1 MKLKKGNLIITF
13 LLNYA
18 KMKKII
24 FYISIIVTVFLLF
37 NIFKILTNDF
47 ERLTEYGFG
56 YLIGKIILFG
66 IFLTLTLL
74 TKKSVLKKK
83 ETE

>member
-1 MKLKKGNLIITF
+1 
-13 LLNYA
+13 
-18 KMKKII
+18 MKKVI
-24 FYISIIVTVFLLF
+24 FYISVIVSVILVF
-37 NIFKILTNDF
+37 NIFQILTNDF

-56 YLIGKIILFG
+56 YLIGKVILFV
-66 IFLTLTLL
+66 IFLVLILI

>member
-18 KMKKII
+18 KMKKVI
-24 FYISIIVTVFLLF
+24 FYISIIVSIFLIF
-37 NIFKILTNDF
+37 NIFQILTNDF

-66 IFLTLTLL
+66 IFLTLTLI
-74 TKKSVLKKK
+74 TKKSALKKK

>member
-1 MKLKKGNLIITF
+1 MRLKKGNLIITF
-13 LLNYA
+13 LLNYV
-18 KMKKII
+18 KMKKVI
-24 FYISIIVTVFLLF
+24 FYISVIVSVILVF
-37 NIFKILTNDF
+37 NIFQILTNDF

-56 YLIGKIILFG
+56 YLIGKVILFV
-66 IFLTLTLL
+66 IFLVLILI